1 MSVLISNHIHTY
13 PCIDTRKFTDESDIL
28 HSMKCRGW
36 HWGSKDNWQLVTKT
50 TNQSGSAYAPW
61 TSPRK
66 WTYKQVV
73 SHHLNFDHMSA
84 HQKAHRPDCRPPST
98 FYQPCQP
105 PQQVGIS
112 SAVSPYQ
119 PPLSLVRYVFA
130 TTDMYL
136 MPARVS
142 LTVISS
148 LNKGIQCQTIPPY
161 RCTDGRLQR

>member
-1 MSVLISNHIHTY
+1 MTACN
-13 PCIDTRKFTDESDIL
+13 
-28 HSMKCRGW
+28 
-36 HWGSKDNWQLVTKT
+36 KDYKPVRVSICTMNKPKKVNIQTGC
-50 TNQSGSAYAPW
+50 QP
-61 TSPRK
+61 P
-66 WTYKQVV
+66 YKQVV

-98 FYQPCQP
+98 FYPPCQP